1 MNEIF
6 VSLTCLVGLFFFFL
20 SGVLRFVDWCDK
32 TVELRVE
39 KKKKSSQIASSS
51 NNAGRSR
58 NTTII

>member
-39 KKKKSSQIASSS
+39 KKKKQPNSFFKQ
-51 NNAGRSR
+51 
-58 NTTII
+58 